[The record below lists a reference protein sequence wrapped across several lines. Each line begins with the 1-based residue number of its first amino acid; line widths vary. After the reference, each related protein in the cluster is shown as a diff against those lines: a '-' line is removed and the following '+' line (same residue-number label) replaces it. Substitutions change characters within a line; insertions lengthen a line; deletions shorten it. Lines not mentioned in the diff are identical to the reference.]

1 MATKL
6 GAEPWKHNLP
16 TKTLMVVGYDTFHD
30 TVNKKKSVGALI
42 STTNA
47 DLTRYY
53 STVCIHE
60 SQEELQ
66 LSLRQGFTRALEA

>member
-1 MATKL
+1 MTRVSVADFLFWST
-6 GAEPWKHNLP
+6 ANL
-16 TKTLMVVGYDTFHD
+16 THCIL
-30 TVNKKKSVGALI
+30 VNKKKSVGALI

-60 SQEELQ
+60 SNDELQ
-66 LSLRQGFTRALEA
+66 VSMGQAFTRALEA